1 MQASVMNSG
10 PASSGRHIIEERV
23 MIVNH
28 RFTEKA
34 RKVLVLAQEEAKKM
48 GHQVVGTEHL
58 LLGLIQE
65 GEGIA
70 AKALSGIGLDFEKI
84 RGQVEQIVGVGKPV
98 SGDIGFTPRV
108 KKVLELA
115 NEEATRHGVN
125 YIGTEHLLLGLI
137 MEGEGIA
144 GRVLRNLGVSPEKVW
159 KQVVRLLGGE
169 PEEANMPA
177 GSTQNAAPAGKNALP
192 GNTPALN
199 EFGRDLTVQAK
210 EGRLDPVVGRENEI
224 ERVIQVLS
232 RRTKNNPVLIGEP
245 GVGKTAIA
253 EGLAQRIVHNRVPET
268 LANKRVVT
276 LDLSAIVAGS
286 KYRGEFEERLKKVM
300 EEIRTAENV
309 IVFIDELHTL
319 IGAGAAE
326 GAIDAANIL
335 KPALARGELQCIGA
349 TTLDEYRKYIEKDAA
364 LERRFQP
371 IQVGEPTAEE
381 AINILRGLRDRYEA
395 HHRTKITDEALEAAV
410 RLSDRYISDRF
421 LPDKA
426 IDLIDEA
433 ASRVRLVSYTA
444 PPDMKSLEEDI
455 ERLKKEKEAAVSAQ
469 EFEKAA
475 QIRDQ
480 EQKLRQELQEQRQ
493 AWENK
498 RDKESSVVT
507 PDDIAQ
513 IVASWTG
520 IPVKKLAQEESER
533 LLHLEDILHQR
544 VVGQEEAVKA
554 VSRAVRRARAGLK
567 DPKRPVGSFIF
578 LGPTGVGK
586 TELARALA
594 EALFGDEDALVRIDM
609 SEYMEKHAV
618 SRLVGAPPGYIG
630 HDEGGQL
637 TEAVRRKPY
646 SVILL
651 DEIEKAH
658 PEVFNILLQVLEDG
672 RLTDTKGRT
681 VDFRNAVVIMT
692 SNVGASFLRK
702 EALGF
707 ASRRDEDA
715 EYKKMRSNIM
725 DELKH
730 TFRPEFLNRVDELVV
745 FHSLQTEALLKV
757 SEILMKD
764 VNKRLKEQGF
774 ELTVEAK
781 ALELIAKEGNDPIFG
796 ARPLRRAIQ
805 RLIEDELSEQI
816 LEGKFKAG
824 DKIRITA
831 AADKMEFSKL

>member
-1 MQASVMNSG
+1 MNG
-10 PASSGRHIIEERV
+10 K
-23 MIVNH
+23 
-28 RFTEKA
+28 FTEKA
-34 RKVLVLAQEEAKKM
+34 LRVLQLAKEEAKRM
-48 GHQVVGTEHL
+48 GSNVVGTEHL
-58 LLGLIQE
+58 LLGLVGE

-70 AKALSGIGLDFEKI
+70 AKALLGIGVEASKV
-84 RGQVEQIVGVGKPV
+84 REQIENLIGVGKPYE
-98 SGDIGFTPRV
+98 GEIGLTPRV
-108 KKVLELA
+108 KRILELA
-115 NEEATRHGVN
+115 NEEARRQGVT
-125 YIGTEHLLLGLI
+125 YIGTEHLLLGLL
-137 MEGEGIA
+137 MEGEGVAARILTNMS
-144 GRVLRNLGVSPEKVW
+144 VNPEKIW
-159 KQVVRLLGGE
+159 KQVIRLLGGE
-169 PEEANMPA
+169 PEDVPMPA
-177 GSTQNAAPAGKNALP
+177 NNSANASSKNP
-192 GNTPALN
+192 GPSNTPALN
-199 EFGRDLTVQAK
+199 EFGRDLTQHARDGK
-210 EGRLDPVVGRENEI
+210 LDPVVGRESEI

-253 EGLAQRIVHNRVPET
+253 EGLAQRIINNKVPEI

-276 LDLSAIVAGS
+276 LDLSAVVAGS

-300 EEIRTAENV
+300 EEIRVDGNI

-349 TTLDEYRKYIEKDAA
+349 TTLDEYRKYIEKDPA

-371 IQVGEPTAEE
+371 ITVGQPTIEQ
-381 AINILRGLRDRYEA
+381 AIQILYGLRDRYEA
-395 HHRTKITDEALEAAV
+395 HHRTKITDEAIEAAV
-410 RLSDRYISDRF
+410 RLSDRYIADRF

-426 IDLIDEA
+426 IDLMDEA
-433 ASRVRLVSYTA
+433 ASRVRLSTFTA
-444 PPDMKSLEEDI
+444 PQDLKSLEEKI
-455 ERLKKEKEAAVSAQ
+455 ENLKKEKEEAVLSQ
-469 EFEKAA
+469 DFEKAA
-475 QIRDQ
+475 QIRD
-480 EQKLRQELQEQRQ
+480 EEHKLREGLAEQRNE
-493 AWENK
+493 WESK
-498 RDKESSVVT
+498 RDLNKTMVT
-507 PDDIAQ
+507 AEDIAQ

-520 IPVKKLAQEESER
+520 IPVKKLAEEESER
-533 LLHLEDILHQR
+533 LLHLEDILHER
-544 VVGQEEAVKA
+544 VIGQEDAVKA

-567 DPKRPVGSFIF
+567 DPKRPIGSFIF

-594 EALFGDEDALVRIDM
+594 EALFGDEDALIRIDM

-681 VDFRNAVVIMT
+681 VDFRNAVIIMT

-707 ASRRDEDA
+707 AARRNEET
-715 EYKKMRSNIM
+715 EYKNMRSNVM
-725 DELKH
+725 EDLKK

-745 FHSLQTEALLKV
+745 FHSLQTDALLQV
-757 SEILMKD
+757 TGILMKQ
-764 VNKRLKEQGF
+764 VYKRLKEQGF
-774 ELTVEAK
+774 DLQVEQS
-781 ALELIAKEGNDPIFG
+781 ALELIAKEGNDPAFG

-805 RLIEDELSEQI
+805 RLIEDSLSEKI
-816 LEGKFKAG
+816 LLRDFKAG
-824 DKIRITA
+824 DQIKVEA
-831 AADKMEFSKL
+831 EEDKLRFTKL

>member
-1 MQASVMNSG
+1 MNG
-10 PASSGRHIIEERV
+10 K
-23 MIVNH
+23 
-28 RFTEKA
+28 FTEKA
-34 RKVLVLAQEEAKKM
+34 LKVLQLAKEEAKQM
-48 GHQVVGTEHL
+48 GSNVVGTEHL
-58 LLGLIQE
+58 LLGLVGE

-70 AKALSGIGLDFEKI
+70 AKALSGIGVELDKV
-84 RGQVEQIVGVGKPV
+84 REQIANLIGVGEPYNGEV
-98 SGDIGFTPRV
+98 GLTPRV
-108 KKVLELA
+108 KRILELA
-115 NEEATRHGVN
+115 NEEARRQEVN
-125 YIGTEHLLLGLI
+125 YIGTEHLLLGLL
-137 MEGEGIA
+137 MEGEGVAARI
-144 GRVLRNLGVSPEKVW
+144 LMNMGVSPEKIW
-159 KQVVRLLGGE
+159 KQVIRLLGGE
-169 PEEANMPA
+169 PEEVPMPA
-177 GSTQNAAPAGKNALP
+177 TNSLNSTSKNAGNGP
-192 GNTPALN
+192 ANTPALN
-199 EFGRDLTVQAK
+199 EFGRDLTQHAR
-210 EGRLDPVVGRENEI
+210 EGKLDPVVGRESEI
-224 ERVIQVLS
+224 ERVIQILS

-245 GVGKTAIA
+245 GVGKTAVA
-253 EGLAQRIVHNRVPET
+253 EGLAQRIIKNKVPET

-276 LDLSAIVAGS
+276 LDLSAVVAGS

-300 EEIRTAENV
+300 EEIRVDGNI

-349 TTLDEYRKYIEKDAA
+349 TTLDEYRKYIEKDPA

-371 IQVGEPTAEE
+371 ITVGEPTIDE
-381 AINILRGLRDRYEA
+381 AIKILGGLRDRYEA
-395 HHRTKITDEALEAAV
+395 HHRTKITDDAIEAAV

-426 IDLIDEA
+426 IDLMDEA
-433 ASRVRLVSYTA
+433 ASRVRLSTFTA
-444 PPDMKSLEEDI
+444 PPDLKSLEEEID
-455 ERLKKEKEAAVSAQ
+455 RLKKEKEAAVLSQ

-475 QIRDQ
+475 QIRD
-480 EQKLRQELQEQRQ
+480 EEHKLREDLAKQRDD
-493 AWENK
+493 WESK
-498 RDKESSVVT
+498 RDTDKTAVT
-507 PDDIAQ
+507 AEDIAQ

-533 LLHLEDILHQR
+533 LLRLEEILHQR
-544 VVGQEEAVKA
+544 VIGQEDAVKA

-567 DPKRPVGSFIF
+567 DPKRPIGSFIF

-586 TELARALA
+586 TELARTLA
-594 EALFGDEDALVRIDM
+594 EALFGEEDALIRIDM

-646 SVILL
+646 SVVLL

-707 ASRRDEDA
+707 AARRDEDV
-715 EYKKMRSNIM
+715 EYKNMRSHVM
-725 DELKH
+725 EDLKK

-745 FHSLQTEALLKV
+745 FHSLQTEALMQV
-757 SEILMKD
+757 AEILMKQ
-764 VNKRLKEQGF
+764 VNTRLKEQDYD
-774 ELTVEAK
+774 LQVEK
-781 ALELIAKEGNDPIFG
+781 SALELIAKEGNDPTFG

-805 RLIEDELSEQI
+805 RLIEDVLSEKI
-816 LEGKFKAG
+816 LLGEFKSG
-824 DKIRITA
+824 DKIKVEA
-831 AADKMEFSKL
+831 EEDKMKFTKQ